1 VTRRF
6 RTILRLRRA
15 VALALAAT
23 AVAAPA
29 AMADTPTGQDMLSV
43 DARPAAAAPATS
55 SGTPVGQDQLSIHTR
70 DGRAAV
76 RVAGCPSNCHV
87 VRTDARD
94 AAPAVD
100 RVSPDARDAA
110 RPAPAINRVS
120 PDARDN
126 GRREPAPVVISSPAV
141 SATDHFDWLDAGI
154 GAAALA
160 ALALLGG
167 TTAVM
172 RTRRGPVRAS

>member
-1 VTRRF
+1 MTRRF
-6 RTILRLRRA
+6 RRILQIRRA
-15 VALALAAT
+15 MALALAAT

-29 AMADTPTGQDMLSV
+29 AMADTPTGQDMLSI
-43 DARPAAAAPATS
+43 DARPAVAHAPA
-55 SGTPVGQDQLSIHTR
+55 GAEQLNAHAR
-70 DGRAAV
+70 NGGAAV

-87 VRTDARD
+87 VRTDAP
-94 AAPAVD
+94 AAAQAID
-100 RVSPDARDAA
+100 RRSPDARDAE
-110 RPAPAINRVS
+110 RPAPAIDRVS

-141 SATDHFDWLDAGI
+141 SATDHFDWLDAGV
-154 GAAALA
+154 GAACLA

>member
-6 RTILRLRRA
+6 RRILQIRRA
-15 VALALAAT
+15 GALALAAT

-29 AMADTPTGQDMLSV
+29 AMANTPTGQDMLSV
-43 DARPAAAAPATS
+43 DARPAVAGTS
-55 SGTPVGQDQLSIHTR
+55 VAGQPNTHAR

-141 SATDHFDWLDAGI
+141 SATDHFDWLDAGV
-154 GAAALA
+154 GAAGLA
-160 ALALLGG
+160 ALLLLGG
-167 TTAVM
+167 TAAAM
-172 RTRRGPVRAS
+172 RTRRGPVGAA